1 MEAIAFPL
9 VYFRVVNPAYS
20 FIVKKAQGRRQK
32 AFMEQCGGGFN
43 PPPIASHQIKDA
55 RWGTQ
60 TKRSLRSPEG
70 LCLRQ
75 KVYLLPSALCPLPSA
90 FLVETLKVGDIAL
103 RKTVFTKSV
112 NPPIPEEFGIGGI

>member
-1 MEAIAFPL
+1 
-9 VYFRVVNPAYS
+9 
-20 FIVKKAQGRRQK
+20 
-32 AFMEQCGGGFN
+32 MEQCGGGFN

-60 TKRSLRSPEG
+60 TKSSLRSPEG
-70 LCLRQ
+70 TSL
-75 KVYLLPSALCPLPSA
+75 LPSA

-103 RKTVFTKSV
+103 MKTVFTKSV